1 MAARWHRR
9 LAEETRILR
18 CVLSRG
24 MNGDNDVGAVDDGDG
39 HGARVSR
46 GGRLVQARMHIH
58 IQERQRHTERERE
71 KETER
76 VHKRECVTE

>member
-39 HGARVSR
+39 HGARVCRETRASENAYTYPR
-46 GGRLVQARMHIH
+46 KT
-58 IQERQRHTERERE
+58 ETQRERERE
-71 KETER
+71 RER
-76 VHKRECVTE
+76 DRESA

>member
-1 MAARWHRR
+1 
-9 LAEETRILR
+9 
-18 CVLSRG
+18 

-39 HGARVSR
+39 HGARVSSSSR

-58 IQERQRHTERERE
+58 IQERHRERERE